1 MKTTPFTDDLFI
13 GRNYQQHIPL
23 DWCSPSSYDLFL
35 ASSTRGRHSLRCG
48 QVQEPVV
55 MPRKGLVVSKVEGK
69 GEKKVGGLQGK
80 IQAEKAPGQQGREAM
95 VSQQE
100 VYEEELKAQLQEW
113 EEQVALYQA
122 KAERATDSAREEF
135 FEITAALQRMQDET
149 RMKLRELSSADG
161 IPQGFLRT
169 AND

>member
-23 DWCSPSSYDLFL
+23 EHNSYDL

-48 QVQEPVV
+48 LVQEPVV
-55 MPRKGLVVSKVEGK
+55 MPKKKELVALPAEGK
-69 GEKKVGGLQGK
+69 GEKKVGGLEEK

-100 VYEEELKAQLQEW
+100 AYEEELKAQLQEW
-113 EEQVALYQA
+113 EEQVALYRA
-122 KAERATDSAREEF
+122 KAESATDSARTEF

-161 IPQGFLRT
+161 FPHSFLRT